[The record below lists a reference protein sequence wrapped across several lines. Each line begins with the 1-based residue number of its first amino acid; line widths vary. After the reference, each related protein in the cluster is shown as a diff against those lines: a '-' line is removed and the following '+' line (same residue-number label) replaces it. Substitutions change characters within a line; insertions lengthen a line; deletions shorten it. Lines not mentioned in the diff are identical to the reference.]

1 MEILNEIWVWI
12 VSALGGVSLAG
23 VISAAIYGCLKGA
36 FSKTISKINV
46 EKIAKDATDKGIDKV
61 KAVSFSHSIQPLVE
75 SELKKIN
82 EMSVE
87 VVKKE
92 LNEVKAEYKTLIN
105 IVKKLSAYFDNS
117 IGVSDTAKQEL
128 KQAIAEAENEPV
140 EPTNYAVV
148 GKVEEEDEAKDKTAR
163 EPLQDVKK
171 ATSVER

>member
-92 LNEVKAEYKTLIN
+92 LNEVKAEYRTLIN
-105 IVKKLSAYFDNS
+105 IIKKLSAYFDNS

-148 GKVEEEDEAKDKTAR
+148 GKVGEEDEAKDKTAR